1 MYVLIANA
9 CYKEFRAKAYSLS
22 QVLAGLL
29 RFFVREWTGFD
40 VGTDV
45 DSDFVR
51 VEHREA
57 ASVPSQ
63 LWTQHVRAGSV
74 DGDLRGA
81 DVDSAGIG
89 ERAEGIAVY
98 GGGGAI
104 EEARKGGWI
113 GGSAAPGERSELVV
127 NRVRDVFVGYKQ
139 RKRKG
144 NRRNDCENWV
154 FYRGAMS
161 LERRE
166 RKRGR
171 V

>member
-57 ASVPSQ
+57 ASVPSE
-63 LWTQHVRAGSV
+63 LWTQHVCAGSV

-127 NRVRDVFVGYKQ
+127 NS
-139 RKRKG
+139 
-144 NRRNDCENWV
+144 
-154 FYRGAMS
+154 M
-161 LERRE
+161 
-166 RKRGR
+166 RGR
-171 V
+171 VCWIETEEKEKE